1 MSNVLHEA
9 VQALAAATPLWHSVP
24 SVALEVVKP
33 TKPKHNP
40 LVLSQVIAVV
50 ATAAIAGA
58 PPSQSAVVVQALLTS
73 PAKSPFTAVV

>member
-9 VQALAAATPLWHSVP
+9 VQALAAAEPLWHSVP

-50 ATAAIAGA
+50 ATAATAGA
-58 PPSQSAVVVQALLTS
+58 PPTQSAVEVQAVLTA
-73 PAKSPFTAVV
+73 PLKNPFTTVV